1 MRIYEYKLN
10 EGTLSITV
18 DEKAGAISDITVEGG
33 NIAFP
38 EGKEGEA
45 IAAMALA
52 IDTAINEVV
61 HDDESNVITISQKPS
76 RWNSPEFHFRTIE
89 KN

>member
-1 MRIYEYKLN
+1 
-10 EGTLSITV
+10 
-18 DEKAGAISDITVEGG
+18 
-33 NIAFP
+33 
-38 EGKEGEA
+38 
-45 IAAMALA
+45 MALA